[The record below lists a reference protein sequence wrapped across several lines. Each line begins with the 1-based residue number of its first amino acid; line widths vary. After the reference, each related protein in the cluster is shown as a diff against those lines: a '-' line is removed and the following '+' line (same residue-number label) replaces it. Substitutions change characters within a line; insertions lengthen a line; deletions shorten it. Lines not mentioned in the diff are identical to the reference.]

1 MDAMNFRVLK
11 RAEPR
16 ESNYRLLG
24 EPVKLSARCVPVL
37 DGPDEQQWESEGGAL
52 APPPYEVDIEE
63 KHRRDLRTR
72 VGRKQTAARCVVP
85 KESIKVVR
93 IEQPAPMEVVEVR
106 LRGGT
111 EQDEE
116 VASLEHRI
124 KELMA
129 VVQAPIIAERRRKES
144 IERFEELF
152 NVQRKVR

>member
-93 IEQPAPMEVVEVR
+93 IEQPAPMRVVAVR
-106 LRGGT
+106 LRDGSERD
-111 EQDEE
+111 EQIAALEAQVE
-116 VASLEHRI
+116 VLLGLVR
-124 KELMA
+124 
-129 VVQAPIIAERRRKES
+129 APIVAAERKAKS
-144 IERFEELF
+144 IERFKTLF
-152 NVQRKVR
+152 NVERKVR